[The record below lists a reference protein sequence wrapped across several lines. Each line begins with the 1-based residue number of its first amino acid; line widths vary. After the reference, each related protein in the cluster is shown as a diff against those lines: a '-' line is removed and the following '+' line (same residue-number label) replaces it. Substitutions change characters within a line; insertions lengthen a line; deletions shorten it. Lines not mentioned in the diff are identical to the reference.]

1 MRVVFLKS
9 FAHIICLFFLPTH
22 FIYLD
27 ETIPWDTDDRIIN
40 NPVTTSPTDPEN
52 TPSESPTYYP
62 TVQEEVDT
70 TTTSSST
77 KFCLSEAECRVKATE
92 MNLPFFVSDHTTKGC
107 YTKNS
112 KVFYSPGG
120 SEEDMSTTELT
131 GVLERVY
138 CEDELPW
145 QTSNL
150 EKEVVEE
157 EEEEAVKFCLSQDEC
172 QAKSTEMNMQF
183 IILGDHT
190 TTKGCF
196 MKNGKV
202 FYSQG
207 TTAEMSTT
215 ELSGIQ
221 VRVYC
226 SSDMPWNLRRRG
238 LPVSTTEKVDGKEGQ
253 TLTRR
258 MKKLKLDMTK
268 SYTRDASLVN
278 GYSNPKHRKERR
290 VSFESFDPFSI
301 HFVCNMNCFKI

>member
-1 MRVVFLKS
+1 MFLKTCCS
-9 FAHIICLFFLPTH
+9 HNVSLFFQLT
-22 FIYLD
+22 FSFT

-40 NPVTTSPTDPEN
+40 NPVTSSPTDPPEN
-52 TPSESPTYYP
+52 TSSESPTYYP
-62 TVQEEVDT
+62 TVQEADAT
-70 TTTSSST
+70 SST
-77 KFCLSEAECRVKATE
+77 KKFCLTEAECRVKATE
-92 MNLPFFVSDHTTKGC
+92 MNLPFFVSEHTTKGC

-120 SEEDMSTTELT
+120 TEEDMSTTELS

-150 EKEVVEE
+150 IEEMAAEE
-157 EEEEAVKFCLSQDEC
+157 EESVKFCLSQDEC

-196 MKNGKV
+196 MKNGKL

-207 TTAEMSTT
+207 TEAEMSTT

-226 SSDMPWNLRRRG
+226 SSVMPWNVRRRG
-238 LPVSTTEKVDGKEGQ
+238 LPVSTAKVENGEEGH

-268 SYTRDASLVN
+268 SYTRDVSLVD
-278 GYSNPKHRKERR
+278 GYSKPKHSKER
-290 VSFESFDPFSI
+290 VSLIFLDPLSI
-301 HFVCNMNCFKI
+301 Q

>member
-1 MRVVFLKS
+1 MSLS
-9 FAHIICLFFLPTH
+9 FLPSH

-27 ETIPWDTDDRIIN
+27 DTIPWDTDDRIIN
-40 NPVTTSPTDPEN
+40 NPVTSSPTDPEN
-52 TPSESPTYYP
+52 TSSESPTYYP
-62 TVQEEVDT
+62 TVQEEVE

-92 MNLPFFVSDHTTKGC
+92 MNLPFFVSEHTTKGC

-120 SEEDMSTTELT
+120 TEEDMSTTELS

-138 CEDELPW
+138 CEEELPW

-150 EKEVVEE
+150 IEETAVEE
-157 EEEEAVKFCLSQDEC
+157 EENETVKFCLSQDEC

-183 IILGDHT
+183 IILGDQT
-190 TTKGCF
+190 STKGCF

-226 SSDMPWNLRRRG
+226 SSDMPWNVRRRG
-238 LPVSTTEKVDGKEGQ
+238 LPVSTEKVENGEEGH

-258 MKKLKLDMTK
+258 MKKLKLDMIN
-268 SYTRDASLVN
+268 SYTRDVSLVD
-278 GYSNPKHRKERR
+278 GYSKPKHSKER
-290 VSFESFDPFSI
+290 VSLIFLDPLSI
-301 HFVCNMNCFKI
+301 Q

>member
-1 MRVVFLKS
+1 M
-9 FAHIICLFFLPTH
+9 CLFFLPTH

-27 ETIPWDTDDRIIN
+27 DTIPWDTDDRIIN

-62 TVQEEVDT
+62 TVQEAD
-70 TTTSSST
+70 TTSSST
-77 KFCLSEAECRVKATE
+77 KFCLSEAECQIKATE
-92 MNLPFFVSDHTTKGC
+92 MNLPFFVSEHTTKGC

-120 SEEDMSTTELT
+120 TEEDMSTTELT

-150 EKEVVEE
+150 IEETAVVEE
-157 EEEEAVKFCLSQDEC
+157 DDETVKFCLSQDEC

-183 IILGDHT
+183 IILGDQT
-190 TTKGCF
+190 STKGCF
-196 MKNGKV
+196 MKNDKV
-202 FYSQG
+202 FYSHG

-226 SSDMPWNLRRRG
+226 SSDMPWNVRRRG
-238 LPVSTTEKVDGKEGQ
+238 LSVSTAKVKNGEEGQ

-268 SYTRDASLVN
+268 SLV
-278 GYSNPKHRKERR
+278 PKQTKERR
-290 VSFESFDPFSI
+290 VRFVFPI
-301 HFVCNMNCFKI
+301 HFWFISPRYEMNTF

>member
-1 MRVVFLKS
+1 MSLFSSNS
-9 FAHIICLFFLPTH
+9 FHN
-22 FIYLD
+22 LD
-27 ETIPWDTDDRIIN
+27 DTIPWDTDDRIIN
-40 NPVTTSPTDPEN
+40 NPVTSSPTDPPEN
-52 TPSESPTYYP
+52 TSSESPTYYP
-62 TVQEEVDT
+62 TVQEADA
-70 TTTSSST
+70 TSSSK

-92 MNLPFFVSDHTTKGC
+92 MNLPFFVSEHTTKGC

-120 SEEDMSTTELT
+120 TEEDMSTTELS
-131 GVLERVY
+131 GVLTRVD
-138 CEDELPW
+138 CEEELPW

-150 EKEVVEE
+150 EKEETAVEE
-157 EEEEAVKFCLSQDEC
+157 AEKFCLSQDEC

-196 MKNGKV
+196 MKNSKV

-207 TTAEMSTT
+207 TEAEMSTT

-268 SYTRDASLVN
+268 SYTRDVSLVD
-278 GYSNPKHRKERR
+278 GYSKPKHSKER
-290 VSFESFDPFSI
+290 VSLIFLDPLSI
-301 HFVCNMNCFKI
+301 Q